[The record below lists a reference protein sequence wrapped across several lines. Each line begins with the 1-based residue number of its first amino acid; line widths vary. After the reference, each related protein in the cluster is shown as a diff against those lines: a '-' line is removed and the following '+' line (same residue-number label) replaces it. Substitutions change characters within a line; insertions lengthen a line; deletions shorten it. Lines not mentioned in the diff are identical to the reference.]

1 MDAPLSM
8 LQWDRGGLE
17 AACDRAATVRAG
29 VEAYLGRSVFGA
41 EGSLIVRV
49 RLSRVEE
56 NGRTHVVAKVTQETS
71 DGRAWGERE
80 VVGDSSCA
88 SLDEPL
94 TLVVALLVD
103 APAPAAEPA
112 RNEVTSAP
120 PKRSA
125 PRTPIEDEPQAE
137 DTGPIETAPSLEHLK
152 APGHV
157 VLLALGLLSMGV
169 LPSPAPGVGALAS
182 LKPRGFWGLGVEAG
196 AWLPQRMALGSGSL
210 ETSLLMVSGSI
221 CPLQGLTD
229 GVWWSACGSFGAA
242 RLHARSRHV
251 FEARSRSDWFALPGV
266 TARGGWVIGRRVLV
280 GGGLEALF
288 PVSPDRYVYRSPE
301 GEKQLAFAPSQLMI
315 TGQVGVGLLLD

>member
-1 MDAPLSM
+1 MDAPLTV
-8 LQWDRGGLE
+8 LQWDRGALE
-17 AACDRAATVRAG
+17 AECDRAATVRTG

-41 EGSLIVRV
+41 EGAVVVRV

-56 NGRTHVVAKVTQETS
+56 NGRAHVVAKVTQETS
-71 DGRAWGERE
+71 DGRAWGERD

-103 APAPAAEPA
+103 SPARAAEP
-112 RNEVTSAP
+112 EPSEITP
-120 PKRSA
+120 PPAERPS
-125 PRTPIEDEPQAE
+125 PGTPAENEPQID
-137 DTGPIETAPSLEHLK
+137 DTGPIETAPSLEHTK

-169 LPSPAPGVGALAS
+169 LPSPAGGGGLLAS
-182 LKPRGFWGLGVEAG
+182 VKPRGFWGLGVEAG

-210 ETSLLMVSGSI
+210 ETSLLMLSGSI
-221 CPLQGLTD
+221 CPLQGLAD

-251 FEARSRSDWFALPGV
+251 LEAHSRSDWFALPGA
-266 TARGGWVIGRRVLV
+266 TARGGWLLGHGVLV
-280 GGGLEALF
+280 SAGLEALF
-288 PVSPDRYVYRSPE
+288 PVSPDYYVYRSPE
-301 GEKQLAFAPSQLMI
+301 GEKQLAFEPSQLMI
-315 TGQVGVGLLLD
+315 TAQLGVGLLLD

>member
-1 MDAPLSM
+1 MDAPLSV
-8 LQWDRGGLE
+8 LQWDRGALE
-17 AACDRAATVRAG
+17 AQCDRAATVRAG

-41 EGSLIVRV
+41 EGPLVVRV

-56 NGRTHVVAKVTQETS
+56 NGRARVVAKVTQETS

-103 APAPAAEPA
+103 APTPAAEPA
-112 RNEVTSAP
+112 PIEITP
-120 PKRSA
+120 PPAERST
-125 PRTPIEDEPQAE
+125 PRKPAEDEPQAE
-137 DTGPIETAPSLEHLK
+137 DTGPIETAPSLEHVK

-169 LPSPAPGVGALAS
+169 LPSPAAGGGVLAS
-182 LKPRGFWGLGVEAG
+182 VKPRGFWGLGVEAG

-210 ETSLLMVSGSI
+210 ETSLLMVSGSV
-221 CPLQGLTD
+221 CPLQGLSD

-251 FEARSRSDWFALPGV
+251 LEAKSRSDWFALPGA
-266 TARGGWVIGRRVLV
+266 TARGGWLVGRGVLV
-280 GGGLEALF
+280 SAGLEALF
-288 PVSPDRYVYRSPE
+288 PVSPDYYVYRSPA
-301 GEKQLAFAPSQLMI
+301 GEKQLAFEPSQLMI
-315 TGQVGVGLLLD
+315 TAELGVGVLLD